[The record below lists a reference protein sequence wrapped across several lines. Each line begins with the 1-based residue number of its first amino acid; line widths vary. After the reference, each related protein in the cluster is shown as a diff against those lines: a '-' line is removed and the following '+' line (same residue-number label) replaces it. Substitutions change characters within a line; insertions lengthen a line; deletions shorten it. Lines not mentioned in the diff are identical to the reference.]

1 MMDLRIAF
9 STILTV
15 LVVILFIFALTALKS
30 HKKIGK
36 YVSHLC
42 LALTLPMIGNLIIIG
57 SSVKERSIGGYYVYF
72 LGMDVAMAAL
82 VRFTDRYCQGIGN
95 GKQKPTVVY
104 FALAADFVQMLL
116 NPFFHHAFTVEKTIV
131 QDQPYY
137 LLVPH
142 WGQAIHRIVDYT
154 AVLGVIMIFILASVK
169 TAKIYRE
176 RYTTVLFAILVV
188 LGWQTFY
195 IFSRTPI
202 DRSMIGF
209 GVFGIIVFYLS
220 IYYRPLRLLD
230 RMLSDIAADMKEAI
244 YVFDPTNKCIWA
256 NEQGL
261 KLTGVKDTELDRVLD
276 RLSDIFA
283 KPVVMN
289 SDFAEKIVVGYGD
302 DAEYYTV
309 ESHSVKADSKRIAGS
324 FLVVHDNTEEQKRI
338 KRELYNSIHDSL
350 TGLYTKQYMYECIG
364 QMLEKNLD
372 ICYVAIFVDVKN
384 FKIVNDVFS
393 SAFGDIALRQV
404 SDWIRSHMTN
414 KCVYGRLAGDTFGV
428 FMPAIDFHD
437 SVVENELANF
447 IITDGTY
454 EHHLLIHLGIY
465 EVVDRNIDVSVM
477 FDRAHLA
484 LSAINDQY
492 KTHIAY
498 YDNKLRE
505 KVMWDQKISAMLAEA
520 IGQMQIRPYLQPIT
534 DTSGNVVGAEALAR
548 WIHPEQGFMSPGM
561 FIPVFEKNGMI
572 VEVDRHIWRCACSL
586 LAKWKGVHDELFIS
600 VNISPKDFYFFDVA
614 EELKALVKEYDIEPE
629 KLRIE
634 ITETVMMTELDDRM
648 KTLDELRRVGFI
660 VEMDDF
666 GSGYSSLNMLK
677 DMPVDVLKLDMRFL
691 SKSSDEKRAQTIIRN
706 IIHLSE
712 ELSIDSLTEGVE
724 TQEQYESL
732 SEMGCK
738 LFQGYYFAKPMPV
751 EDFIEFVNKRK
762 KNKK

>member
-1 MMDLRIAF
+1 
-9 STILTV
+9 
-15 LVVILFIFALTALKS
+15 
-30 HKKIGK
+30 
-36 YVSHLC
+36 
-42 LALTLPMIGNLIIIG
+42 
-57 SSVKERSIGGYYVYF
+57 
-72 LGMDVAMAAL
+72 
-82 VRFTDRYCQGIGN
+82 
-95 GKQKPTVVY
+95 
-104 FALAADFVQMLL
+104 
-116 NPFFHHAFTVEKTIV
+116 
-131 QDQPYY
+131 
-137 LLVPH
+137 
-142 WGQAIHRIVDYT
+142 
-154 AVLGVIMIFILASVK
+154 
-169 TAKIYRE
+169 
-176 RYTTVLFAILVV
+176 
-188 LGWQTFY
+188 
-195 IFSRTPI
+195 
-202 DRSMIGF
+202 
-209 GVFGIIVFYLS
+209 
-220 IYYRPLRLLD
+220 
-230 RMLSDIAADMKEAI
+230 
-244 YVFDPTNKCIWA
+244 
-256 NEQGL
+256 
-261 KLTGVKDTELDRVLD
+261 
-276 RLSDIFA
+276 
-283 KPVVMN
+283 
-289 SDFAEKIVVGYGD
+289 
-302 DAEYYTV
+302 
-309 ESHSVKADSKRIAGS
+309 
-324 FLVVHDNTEEQKRI
+324 
-338 KRELYNSIHDSL
+338 
-350 TGLYTKQYMYECIG
+350 MYECIG

-372 ICYVAIFVDVKN
+372 IGYVAIFVDVKN

-437 SVVENELANF
+437 SIVENELANF

-484 LSAINDQY
+484 LSAINDEY

-751 EDFIEFVNKRK
+751 EDFIEFVNERK